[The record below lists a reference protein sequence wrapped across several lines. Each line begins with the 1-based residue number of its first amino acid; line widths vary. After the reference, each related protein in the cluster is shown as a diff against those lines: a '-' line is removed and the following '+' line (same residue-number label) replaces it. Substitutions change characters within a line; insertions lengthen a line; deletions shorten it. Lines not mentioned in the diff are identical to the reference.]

1 MAQYLVIR
9 LGEDNADT
17 VSWITVNDQG
27 TRLGN
32 PASGTL
38 EAAAREARNRQVIA
52 LVPATEV
59 LSVTVDVPAKGGA
72 RLRAALPYALE
83 DQLADDVEQ
92 LHFAHGARL
101 ANGRWPVAVVRQSR
115 MTDWI
120 GHLADAGIEPDRIVP
135 ENHGLAL
142 TPNTL
147 SMLVAG
153 NVVMFNDGAETQFA
167 LPDMRPS
174 EAIAAAGLLD
184 SSDETVSKHLLVY
197 CDAADGDEY
206 EKDWALL
213 RHELSSVDVNLLPD
227 GALPKLAVTVAAG
240 AGINL
245 LQGPYGPRTEV
256 SQYFRPWR
264 YAAIFLLVLGGVS
277 LLAKGADYYRL
288 TQEQERLRQQFG
300 AEYCELVPGANCDVA
315 DPVGVVRSL
324 QRSLGS
330 SATGSTVFL
339 PSLLQLADALRQ
351 NPDVRVEAVSYR
363 AGVITVRMNAPDIP
377 ALDRVVQVV
386 ASSGEFRATM
396 QDATNVGDR
405 VNSRIEIRGE
415 GA

>member
-1 MAQYLVIR
+1 MAQFLVIR

-17 VSWITVNDQG
+17 VRWIAVNDQG
-27 TRLGN
+27 TRLGH
-32 PASGTL
+32 PASGSL
-38 EAAAREARNRQVIA
+38 EDAASEARNRQVIV

-59 LSVTVDVPAKGGA
+59 LSLAADIPAKGGA

-83 DQLADDVEQ
+83 DQLAEDIDD

-101 ANGRWPVAVVRQSR
+101 ANGRWPVAVVRKSR
-115 MTDWI
+115 MDDW
-120 GHLADAGIEPDRIVP
+120 LRQLQEAGIEAARIVP

-147 SMLVAG
+147 SLLVAG

-167 LPDMRPS
+167 LPDMRPG

-184 SSDETVSKHLLVY
+184 GSDETQSRHLLVF
-197 CDAADGDEY
+197 CDAADGDQY

-245 LQGPYGPRTEV
+245 LQGRYGPRTEV
-256 SQYFRPWR
+256 SQYVRPWR
-264 YAAIFLLVLGGVS
+264 YAAMFLLVLGVVG
-277 LLAKGADYYRL
+277 LLGKGADYYRL

-324 QRSLGS
+324 QRSVG
-330 SATGSTVFL
+330 APGTASTVFL

-351 NPDVRVEAVSYR
+351 NPDIRVEAVSYR

-377 ALDRVVQVV
+377 ALDRVVQLVGG
-386 ASSGEFRATM
+386 SGEFSATM

-405 VNSRIEIRGE
+405 VNSRIEIRE
-415 GA
+415 AGA